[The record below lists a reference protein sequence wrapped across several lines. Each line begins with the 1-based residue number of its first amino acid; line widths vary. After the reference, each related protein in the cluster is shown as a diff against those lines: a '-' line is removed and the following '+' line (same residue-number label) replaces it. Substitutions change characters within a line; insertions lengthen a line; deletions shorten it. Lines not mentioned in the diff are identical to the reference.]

1 MVPKKP
7 PFPSGFGATTGPSVA
22 VHGPAGV
29 GAVATP
35 IAGSPPGLAAV
46 SVTVKYMTYRSP
58 KYRMSGAQKN
68 ETGAVQAGFA
78 GRARPPSGPRARQPP
93 PRRRVFL

>member
-1 MVPKKP
+1 M
-7 PFPSGFGATTGPSVA
+7 A

-46 SVTVKYMTYRSP
+46 SVTVKYMTYRPP

-68 ETGAVQAGFA
+68 DPGAAQAGLVWSVKTVPRYSHELKSLV
-78 GRARPPSGPRARQPP
+78 RAMCIRPNGPLATNGSEVAYAYQ
-93 PRRRVFL
+93 